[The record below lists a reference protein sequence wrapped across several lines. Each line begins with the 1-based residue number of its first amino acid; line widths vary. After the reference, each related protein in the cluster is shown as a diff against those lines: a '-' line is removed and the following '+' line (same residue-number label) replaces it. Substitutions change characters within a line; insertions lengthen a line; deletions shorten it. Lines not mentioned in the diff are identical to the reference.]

1 MGWPKLIFSSA
12 QVQYA
17 AFFIGSFGALLIY
30 AARTTWERMTSVD
43 EDLLTPEEISS
54 RKSYEEY
61 QTTTKYQ
68 KRVAIN
74 VCYFFMLSGIFMAIE
89 LHGITNTGV
98 FLKCKQLMTAKNAY
112 SISPLYRVVLGFFI
126 CSLLSVTLRYVYL
139 VLKRGIEDEE
149 VYVGDEVGSYAS
161 FACEKWY
168 KFSMMT
174 WPLLMLCAAWSFFA
188 TPMVEIRTRDF
199 LAYFSGE

>member
-1 MGWPKLIFSSA
+1 
-12 QVQYA
+12 
-17 AFFIGSFGALLIY
+17 
-30 AARTTWERMTSVD
+30 
-43 EDLLTPEEISS
+43 
-54 RKSYEEY
+54 
-61 QTTTKYQ
+61 
-68 KRVAIN
+68 
-74 VCYFFMLSGIFMAIE
+74 
-89 LHGITNTGV
+89 
-98 FLKCKQLMTAKNAY
+98 MTAKNAY